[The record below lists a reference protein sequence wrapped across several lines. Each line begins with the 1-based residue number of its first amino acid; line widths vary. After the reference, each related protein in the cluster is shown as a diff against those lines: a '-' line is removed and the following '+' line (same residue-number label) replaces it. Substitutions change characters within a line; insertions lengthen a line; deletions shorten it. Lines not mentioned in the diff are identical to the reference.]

1 MLTLRAF
8 APALWLFVGSAA
20 VLAQTPATPA
30 SPAPAQGAPAVCALG
45 FQSQEAALEEF
56 LRTAEVAK
64 REQIPVGVTRPTRAY
79 FQPGGLAASMAWK
92 PIRPG
97 VYDGYFES
105 YKSEIAAYELN
116 KLLDLHMK
124 PPTVERQV
132 DGAYGAAV
140 LWVSPTK
147 SFKELGGV
155 PGQKGVK
162 APPPAE
168 ARNWTRQVV
177 RAKMFDNLIANR
189 DPNLGNWLVDEDWH
203 LILIDHSRAFT
214 TMRNLVHAMDNI
226 DRGLWQRF
234 EALDEGTLQ
243 KAIGTLVGRS
253 EVRAV
258 IQRRNRMKEEIAKLV
273 AARGE
278 SIFID

>member
-8 APALWLFVGSAA
+8 APALWLLVGSPTL
-20 VLAQTPATPA
+20 LAQTPSAPA
-30 SPAPAQGAPAVCALG
+30 SAPAQANPGVCALG
-45 FQSQEAALEEF
+45 WQSQEAAFEEF
-56 LRTAEVAK
+56 LRTADVAK
-64 REQIPVGVTRPTRAY
+64 REQIPVGVTRPSRAY
-79 FQPGGLAASMAWK
+79 FRPGGLAESMAWK

-97 VYDGYFES
+97 MHNGYFES

-132 DGAYGAAV
+132 EGQFGAAV

-155 PGQKGVK
+155 PGQRGVK
-162 APPPAE
+162 APPPADV
-168 ARNWTRQVV
+168 RNWTRQVV

-214 TMRNLVHAMDNI
+214 TMRNMVHAMDNI
-226 DRGLWQRF
+226 DRELWKRF

-243 KAIGTLVGRS
+243 TAIGSLIGKR
-253 EVRAV
+253 EVRA
-258 IQRRNRMKEEIAKLV
+258 IIERRDRMTQEIAKLV
-273 AARGE
+273 AARGV
-278 SIFID
+278 SVFID